1 MKATPTNTAAVLK
14 SIDEQLKAILKKDIR
29 KIDDVNIRN
38 AAFLQLIAA

>member
-29 KIDDVNIRN
+29 KIDNVNVRA